1 VVLLWASAA
10 VTLAGLL
17 AMLLATGIALEAGG
31 LFADGPGIVNSSR
44 CLWPL
49 PSAAP
54 EGSPTPPTVSAS
66 SSAVSWPWA
75 SAAQKTVRSGMLA
88 KPASRPAWSAR
99 RPGLKAGAAGL
110 VPAADDRISEA
121 SVAILAS
128 VALELLAGVV
138 HPFPAFAQSHEV
150 PCANEPPS
158 TRGPVEA
165 DLRPRRPLSPAPLSV
180 AATR

>member
-1 VVLLWASAA
+1 MVLLWASAA

-54 EGSPTPPTVSAS
+54 EGSPTPPTVSAR

-88 KPASRPAWSAR
+88 KPAR
-99 RPGLKAGAAGL
+99 RPRLKAGAAGL